1 MAMDEQTL
9 LQASKKGDAGAFN
22 CLVEHYQTSIYNVA
36 LRMVGDSAVA
46 EDITQETFVSA
57 YRALHT
63 FSAGNFRAWLFRI
76 ATNACRDHLRS
87 AQVRRN
93 VSLDGLVESP
103 TFNVASEDESP
114 EDYVVRRELSG
125 FIQDSLLTLPED
137 QRMVLVLVDVQAFSY
152 DEAAQALRTPVGT
165 VKSRL
170 SRAREAM
177 RAALSTQ
184 RELLPAQIRS
194 G

>member
-1 MAMDEQTL
+1 MDEQTL

-22 CLVEHYQTSIYNVA
+22 SLVEHYQTSIYNVA

-103 TFNVASEDESP
+103 TFNVASEDELP

-152 DEAAQALRTPVGT
+152 DEAAQALKTPVGT

-184 RELLPAQIRS
+184 RELLPAQSRS

>member
-1 MAMDEQTL
+1 MDEQAL
-9 LQASKKGDAGAFN
+9 LQASKSGDAGAFN
-22 CLVEHYQTSIYNVA
+22 RLVEHYQTSIYNVS
-36 LRMVGDSAVA
+36 LRMVGDAAVA

-57 YRALHT
+57 FRALHT

-93 VSLDGLVESP
+93 TSLDALVDSP
-103 TFNVASEDESP
+103 SFSFTSEQESP
-114 EDYVVRRELSG
+114 EEFAVRRELSS
-125 FIQDSLLTLPED
+125 FIQQSLLTLPTD
-137 QRMVLVLVDVQAFSY
+137 QRMVLVLVDIQALSY
-152 DEAAQALRTPVGT
+152 EEAARVLKTPVGT

-177 RAALSTQ
+177 RTALSTQ

>member
-1 MAMDEQTL
+1 MDEQML
-9 LQASKKGDAGAFN
+9 LQASKQGDAEAYN
-22 CLVEHYQTSIYNVA
+22 SLVLQYQTSIYNVA
-36 LRMVGDSAVA
+36 LRMVGESAVA

-87 AQVRRN
+87 AHVRRN
-93 VSLDGLVESP
+93 TSLDALVETP
-103 TFNVASEDESP
+103 TFKVSSDDESP
-114 EDYVVRRELSG
+114 EDYAVRRELSS
-125 FIQDSLLTLPED
+125 FIQDSLKQLPED
-137 QRMVLVLVDVQAFSY
+137 QRVVLVLVDIQAFSY
-152 DEAAQALRTPVGT
+152 EEAAQILKTPVGT

-184 RELLPAQIRS
+184 RELLPSQFRS

>member
-1 MAMDEQTL
+1 MDEQTL
-9 LQASKKGDAGAFN
+9 LQASKTGDAGAFN
-22 CLVEHYQTSIYNVA
+22 RLVEHYQTSIYNVA

-57 YRALHT
+57 FKALHT

-103 TFNVASEDESP
+103 TFNVASEGESP
-114 EDYVVRRELSG
+114 EEYVVRRELSG
-125 FIQDSLLTLPED
+125 FIQQSLLTLPED
-137 QRMVLVLVDVQAFSY
+137 QRMVLVLVDIQAFSY
-152 DEAAQALRTPVGT
+152 DEAAQALKTPVGT

-177 RAALSTQ
+177 RAALSAQ

>member
-1 MAMDEQTL
+1 MDEQTL
-9 LQASKKGDAGAFN
+9 LQASKTGDAGAFN
-22 CLVEHYQTSIYNVA
+22 RLVEHYQTSIYNVA

-63 FSAGNFRAWLFRI
+63 FSSGNFRAWLFRI

-125 FIQDSLLTLPED
+125 FIQESLQTLPED
-137 QRMVLVLVDVQAFSY
+137 QRMVLVLVDIQAFSY
-152 DEAAQALRTPVGT
+152 DEAAQALKTPVGT

>member
-1 MAMDEQTL
+1 MDEQAL
-9 LQASKKGDAGAFN
+9 LQASKAGDAGAFN
-22 CLVEHYQTSIYNVA
+22 RLVERYQTSIYNVS
-36 LRMVGDSAVA
+36 LRMVGDAAIA

-57 YRALHT
+57 LRALHT

-93 VSLDGLVESP
+93 TSLDALVDSSSFSF
-103 TFNVASEDESP
+103 TSEQETP
-114 EDYVVRRELSG
+114 EEYAVRRELSS
-125 FIQDSLLTLPED
+125 FIQQSLATLPTD
-137 QRMVLVLVDVQAFSY
+137 QRMVLVLVDIQALSY
-152 DEAAQALRTPVGT
+152 EEAARVLKTPVGT

>member
-1 MAMDEQTL
+1 MDEQTL
-9 LQASKKGDAGAFN
+9 LLASKQGDAGAFN
-22 CLVEHYQTSIYNVA
+22 RLVEHYQTSIYNAA
-36 LRMVGDSAVA
+36 LRMVGDPAIA
-46 EDITQETFVSA
+46 EDITQDTFVSA
-57 YRALHT
+57 FRALHT

-93 VSLDGLVESP
+93 TSLDALVESP
-103 TFNVASEDESP
+103 AFGLTSEQETP
-114 EDYVVRRELSG
+114 EEFAVRRELSS
-125 FIQDSLLTLPED
+125 FIQQALMTLPTD
-137 QRMVLVLVDVQAFSY
+137 QRMVLILVDIQALSY
-152 DEAAQALRTPVGT
+152 EEAARALKKPVGT

>member
-1 MAMDEQTL
+1 MDEQTL
-9 LQASKKGDAGAFN
+9 LQASKEGDAGAFN
-22 CLVEHYQTSIYNVA
+22 RLVEHYQTSIYNVA
-36 LRMVGDSAVA
+36 LRMVGDAAMA

-57 YRALHT
+57 FRALHT

-76 ATNACRDHLRS
+76 ATHACRDHLRS

-93 VSLDGLVESP
+93 TSLDALVDTP
-103 TFNVASEDESP
+103 NFNFTSEDEPP
-114 EDYVVRRELSG
+114 EEYVIRRELSG
-125 FIQDSLLTLPED
+125 FIQQSLGTLPPD
-137 QRMVLVLVDVQAFSY
+137 QRMALILVDIQACSY
-152 DEAAQALRTPVGT
+152 EEAAQILKTPIGT

-177 RAALSTQ
+177 RAALSAQ

>member
-1 MAMDEQTL
+1 MDEQAL
-9 LQASKKGDAGAFN
+9 LQASKGGDAGAFN
-22 CLVEHYQTSIYNVA
+22 RLVEHYQTSIYNVA
-36 LRMVGDSAVA
+36 LRMVGDAAVA

-57 YRALHT
+57 FRALHT

-93 VSLDGLVESP
+93 TSLDALADAP
-103 TFNVASEDESP
+103 NFNFTSEEELP
-114 EDYVVRRELSG
+114 EEYAIRRELSS
-125 FIQDSLLTLPED
+125 FIQQSLGTLPRD
-137 QRMVLVLVDVQAFSY
+137 QRMALILVDIQACSY
-152 DEAAQALRTPVGT
+152 EEAAQILKTPIGT

-177 RAALSTQ
+177 RAALSAQ

>member
-1 MAMDEQTL
+1 MDEQAL
-9 LQASKKGDAGAFN
+9 LQASKAGDAGAFN
-22 CLVEHYQTSIYNVA
+22 RLVERYQTSIYNVS
-36 LRMVGDSAVA
+36 LRMVGDAA
-46 EDITQETFVSA
+46 IAGDITQETFVSA
-57 YRALHT
+57 FRALHT

-93 VSLDGLVESP
+93 TSLDALVDNPSFSF
-103 TFNVASEDESP
+103 TSEQETP
-114 EDYVVRRELSG
+114 EEYAVRRELSS
-125 FIQDSLLTLPED
+125 FIQQSLATLPTD
-137 QRMVLVLVDVQAFSY
+137 QRMVLVLVDIQALSY
-152 DEAAQALRTPVGT
+152 EEAARVLKTPVGT

>member
-1 MAMDEQTL
+1 MDEQML
-9 LQASKKGDAGAFN
+9 LQASKQGDAGAFN
-22 CLVEHYQTSIYNVA
+22 RLVEHYQTSIYNVA
-36 LRMVGDSAVA
+36 LRMVGDSAAA
-46 EDITQETFVSA
+46 EDITQETFYSA
-57 YRALHT
+57 FNKLHT

-93 VSLDGLVESP
+93 TSLDAMVESP
-103 TFNVASEDESP
+103 SFSIPSEQETP
-114 EDYVVRRELSG
+114 EEYTVRRELSS
-125 FIQDSLLTLPED
+125 FIQQSLLTLPPD
-137 QRMVLVLVDVQAFSY
+137 QRMVLVLVDIQAFSY
-152 DEAAQALRTPVGT
+152 EEAARVLKTPVGT

>member
-1 MAMDEQTL
+1 MDEQTL
-9 LQASKKGDAGAFN
+9 LLASKQGDAGAFN
-22 CLVEHYQTSIYNVA
+22 RLVEHYQTSIYNAA
-36 LRMVGDSAVA
+36 LRMVGDPAIA
-46 EDITQETFVSA
+46 EDITQDTFVSA
-57 YRALHT
+57 FRALHT

-93 VSLDGLVESP
+93 TSLDVLVESP
-103 TFNVASEDESP
+103 SFHLTSEQETP
-114 EDYVVRRELSG
+114 EEYAVRRELSS
-125 FIQDSLLTLPED
+125 FIQQALMTLPPD
-137 QRMVLVLVDVQAFSY
+137 QRMVIILVDIQALSY
-152 DEAAQALRTPVGT
+152 EEAARALRKPVGT

>member
-1 MAMDEQTL
+1 MDEQTL
-9 LQASKKGDAGAFN
+9 LLASKQGDAGAFN
-22 CLVEHYQTSIYNVA
+22 RLVEHYQTSIYNAA
-36 LRMVGDSAVA
+36 LRMVGDPAIA
-46 EDITQETFVSA
+46 EDITQDTFVSA
-57 YRALHT
+57 FRALHT
-63 FSAGNFRAWLFRI
+63 FAAGNFRAWLFRI

-93 VSLDGLVESP
+93 TSLDALVESP
-103 TFNVASEDESP
+103 AFGLTSEQETP
-114 EDYVVRRELSG
+114 EEFAVRRELSG
-125 FIQDSLLTLPED
+125 FIQQALMTLPPD
-137 QRMVLVLVDVQAFSY
+137 QRMVLILVDIQAFSY
-152 DEAAQALRTPVGT
+152 EEAARVLKKPVGT

>member
-1 MAMDEQTL
+1 MDEQTL

-22 CLVEHYQTSIYNVA
+22 RLVEHYQTSIYNVA
-36 LRMVGDSAVA
+36 LRMVGESATA

-93 VSLDGLVESP
+93 TSLDALVENPS
-103 TFNVASEDESP
+103 FSVQSEMETP
-114 EDYVVRRELSG
+114 EEYTVRRELSS
-125 FIQDSLLTLPED
+125 FIQKSLSTLPTD
-137 QRMVLVLVDVQAFSY
+137 QRMVLILVDIQAFSY
-152 DEAAQALRTPVGT
+152 EEAARVLKTPVGT

-177 RAALSTQ
+177 RAELSTQ